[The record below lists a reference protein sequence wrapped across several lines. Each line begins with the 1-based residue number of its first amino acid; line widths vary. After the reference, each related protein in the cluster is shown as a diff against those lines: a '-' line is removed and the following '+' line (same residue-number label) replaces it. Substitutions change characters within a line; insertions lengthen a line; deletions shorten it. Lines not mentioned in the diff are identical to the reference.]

1 MAYTQTESEEEL
13 HNDNAELVDHIC
25 SALGLETPMVRLYLV
40 EVLRLAVVFDNK
52 QKDYGSQ
59 NIAKFGEKGVLVR
72 VTDKIERLKNL
83 LWEKEGAAPA
93 NEALA
98 DTWDDIHVY
107 ACIGRLCHD
116 DKWI

>member
-1 MAYTQTESEEEL
+1 MSSCNTPD
-13 HNDNAELVDHIC
+13 NDALSAVADDLYR
-25 SALGLETPMVRLYLV
+25 ALGLETQMAKRYLR
-40 EVLRLAVVFDNK
+40 EALRLAIVFDNK

-83 LWEKEGAAPA
+83 LWDRNDAAPS
-93 NEALA
+93 NESLA

-107 ACIGRLCHD
+107 AVIGRLCRD
-116 DKWI
+116 NKWE

>member
-1 MAYTQTESEEEL
+1 
-13 HNDNAELVDHIC
+13 
-25 SALGLETPMVRLYLV
+25 V

-83 LWEKEGAAPA
+83 LWEKEGAPPA

>member
-1 MAYTQTESEEEL
+1 MECTSSEDRE
-13 HNDNAELVDHIC
+13 HQELVDMVYG
-25 SALGLETPMVRLYLV
+25 ALNLETQMARLYLS
-40 EVLRLAVVFDNK
+40 EVLRLAKVFDRK
-52 QKDYGSQ
+52 QLDYGSQ
-59 NIAKFGEKGVLVR
+59 NISQFGEKGVLVR

-83 LWEKEGAAPA
+83 LWNKKGAAPA

-116 DKWI
+116 DKWV